1 MFRRD
6 RMQSENETIEIGAF
20 EAKNR
25 LSELLRAAEAG
36 RSVVITRRGRAVA
49 RLVPVDDGES
59 LDLAAIREAFAEVRA
74 GIEGQVD
81 VRELVREGRRW

>member
-1 MFRRD
+1 MRA
-6 RMQSENETIEIGAF
+6 ENETIEIGAF

-25 LSELLRAAEAG
+25 LSELLREAEAG

-59 LDLAAIREAFAEVRA
+59 LDLSAIRKAFAEVRA

-81 VRELVREGRRW
+81 VRELVGEGRRW

>member
-1 MFRRD
+1 
-6 RMQSENETIEIGAF
+6 MQNNSEDIEIGAF

-36 RSVVITRRGRAVA
+36 RSVIITRRGRAVA
-49 RLVPVDDGES
+49 RLVPVDDGEP
-59 LDLAAIREAFAEVRA
+59 LDLAAIREGFAEIRDR
-74 GIEGQVD
+74 IEGQVD

>member
-1 MFRRD
+1 MLRGC
-6 RMQSENETIEIGAF
+6 QVKTENDHIEIGAF

-59 LDLAAIREAFAEVRA
+59 LDLSAIRKAFAEVRA
-74 GIEGQVD
+74 GIEGRID

>member
-1 MFRRD
+1 MRAD
-6 RMQSENETIEIGAF
+6 NDTIEIGAF

-49 RLVPVDDGES
+49 RLVPVDDDPS
-59 LDLAAIREAFAEVRA
+59 LDLAAIREAFAEVRD
-74 GIEGQVD
+74 GIEGRVD